1 MVSKDHKA
9 MRADECFR
17 HLLGVMSSKQFL
29 EMKSLGGELPIYI
42 APYEPRKA
50 FEIEEMVCKLVS
62 HLAQQGL
69 SVVHIDIYELAMDI
83 LKEKKI
89 FPVLIKKE
97 SEYPKETLQRTLRNT
112 IKTEQDVPR
121 KLTETIQAE
130 TIDGKPDILIL
141 SGVGKV
147 FPYLR
152 SHNILNNIESVTKGF
167 PTVLFFPGEYRV
179 DPVHGSSLDVFG
191 LFSSG
196 GYYRAINI
204 YHCECPEA

>member
-1 MVSKDHKA
+1 MSIKDHTK
-9 MRADECFR
+9 MREDECLR
-17 HLLGVMSSKQFL
+17 HLLGVMSSKKFL
-29 EMKSLGGELPIYI
+29 GMTALGGELPIYI

-50 FEIEEMVCKLVS
+50 FETEVMVGKLVS
-62 HLAQQGL
+62 RLAQQGL
-69 SVVHIDIYELAMDI
+69 SVVHVDIYELAMGI

-89 FPVLIKKE
+89 FPILIAKE
-97 SEYPKETLQRTLRNT
+97 ADYPKETLMRTLRNT
-112 IKTEQDVPR
+112 IKTEQEVPR
-121 KLTETIQAE
+121 KLVEILQE
-130 TIDGKPDILIL
+130 QTIDGKPDILIL

-147 FPYLR
+147 FPYMR

-179 DPVHGSSLDVFG
+179 DPIHGSSLDVFG